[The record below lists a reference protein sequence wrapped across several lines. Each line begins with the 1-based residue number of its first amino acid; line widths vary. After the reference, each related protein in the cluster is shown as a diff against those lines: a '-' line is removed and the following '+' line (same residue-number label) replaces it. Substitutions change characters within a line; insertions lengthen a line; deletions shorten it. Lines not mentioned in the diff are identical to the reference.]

1 MATLR
6 ILIADDHA
14 AVRRSIRSVVESHP
28 GWTLCAEATNGREA
42 VEQTLRLKPDVV
54 LLDMTMPE
62 LNGLEAT
69 RQIMNKAPDTQVLLL
84 TMHESNE
91 LIDEALRAGAQG
103 VVLKSGANGALTKAI
118 ESLSRFA
125 IHLAGRI
132 VGKARHIGAFFRS
145 KAEQFQ
151 VLAPFISE
159 GLKRGE
165 KSLHI
170 IEPRSRETHLR
181 RLREAGVDVDR
192 LSAPGQM
199 ELIAWDEL
207 PLRGGQFDKNA
218 TLIDI
223 QEVLRDGADQG
234 FPLCRFIAQ
243 MEWALQDRPGVGDL
257 AEFEANLNTAL
268 SQYDD
273 VVICAYDLSRFASTT
288 IVDVLRSHPAVI
300 IAAVLYENPFYV
312 APDQLVNEFHQR
324 GRA

>member
-1 MATLR
+1 MAALR
-6 ILIADDHA
+6 ILIADDHD

-69 RQIMNKAPDTQVLLL
+69 RQILNEAPDTQVLLL
-84 TMHESNE
+84 TMHQSDE

-103 VVLKSGANGALTKAI
+103 VVLKSGVDGALTKAI

-151 VLAPFISE
+151 VLAPFVGE

-165 KSLHI
+165 KGLHI
-170 IEPRSRETHLR
+170 IEPPSREAHSR
-181 RLREAGVDVDR
+181 QLREAGVDVDR
-192 LSAPGQM
+192 ASEQGLL
-199 ELIAWDEL
+199 ELVAWDEL
-207 PLRGGQFDKNA
+207 YLRDGRFDKNA
-218 TLIDI
+218 MLINI
-223 QEVLRDGADQG
+223 QRLLDEREQQG
-234 FPLCRFIAQ
+234 FPLGRFIAH

-257 AEFEANLNTAL
+257 AEYEADVNTVL
-268 SQYDD
+268 LRYDD
-273 VVICAYDLSRFASTT
+273 VVICVYDLTRFDGNTL
-288 IVDVLRSHPAVI
+288 IDVLRSHPAVI
-300 IAAVLYENPFYV
+300 IAAMLYENPFYT
-312 APDQLVNEFHQR
+312 PPEPLVNELHQR